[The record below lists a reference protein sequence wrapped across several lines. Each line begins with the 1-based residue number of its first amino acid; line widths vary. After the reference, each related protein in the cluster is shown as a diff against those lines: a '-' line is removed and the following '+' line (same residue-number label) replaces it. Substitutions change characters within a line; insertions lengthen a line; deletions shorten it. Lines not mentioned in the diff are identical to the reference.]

1 MITPLFRA
9 LIPLGIVA
17 GGIGGMLALG
27 SRDPLI
33 EEPRSYAEQRALTTV
48 SLEAFEDAW
57 ELEIDGLVRPFREI
71 EVCTEVAGRIRW
83 KSEDCHAGHFVRAG
97 TPLIE
102 VDQAEYRLEVQR
114 SERQLEQARVDLEE
128 HDVEF
133 ANIRSLL
140 ELAQRDL
147 QLERKEQ
154 HRFSELSLRH
164 AASQSE
170 LERTERAT
178 IASEQMVQDLEN
190 RLQSLRVRRPR
201 LVSGVELAGNLL
213 ERARLELERT
223 RIMAPVDGVIVQ
235 DLVEQDGYVQKG
247 QPLFRIEDTSR
258 IEVQS
263 SLRMDQLYWLWSQQ
277 APQSDVLFEPDQAY
291 RIPTTRAT
299 VITQIAG
306 LPDLRF
312 TWQGELNRF
321 DGIGLDERTR
331 TVPCRIVVDQP
342 RQVSVVNRAGDA
354 VVSPG
359 SPPALVRGM
368 YVTVLLHVV
377 PQGELVLIP
386 ETALLP
392 GKRVWSVRDGRL
404 VQLGPLVLI
413 RRLTRATSAGHSVS
427 YWLAPLAEN
436 GLVPEEQLVFHP
448 IGDLQ
453 QGSPVQAIRSPADAT
468 PDGFGP

>member
-17 GGIGGMLALG
+17 GGIGGMLTLG
-27 SRDPLI
+27 SRDPLN
-33 EEPRSYAEQRALTTV
+33 EEPRSYAQQRALTTV
-48 SLEAFEDAW
+48 SLEAFQGDW

-71 EVCTEVAGRIRW
+71 EVCAEVAGRIRW

-102 VDQAEYRLEVQR
+102 IDQAEYRLEVQR
-114 SERQLEQARVDLEE
+114 NERQLEQARVELEE

-147 QLERKEQ
+147 QLERKEL

-170 LERTERAT
+170 LERTERAA
-178 IASEQMVQDLEN
+178 IASEQMVQELQN

-201 LVSGVELAGNLL
+201 LVSGIELAGSLL

-223 RIMAPVDGVIVQ
+223 QITAPVDGVVVQ

-277 APQSDVLFEPDQAY
+277 ARQSDAFFEPDQAY
-291 RIPTTRAT
+291 RIPATRAT
-299 VITQIAG
+299 VSTQIAG

-312 TWQGELNRF
+312 TWQGELTRF

-331 TVPCRIVVDQP
+331 TVPCRIVVDHP
-342 RQVSVVNRAGDA
+342 RQVSAVNRAGEP

-368 YVTVLLHVV
+368 YVTVLLHIV
-377 PQGELVLIP
+377 PQAELVLIP

-413 RRLTRATSAGHSVS
+413 RRLTRATAAGHSG

-453 QGSPVQAIRSPADAT
+453 QGSPVQAFQSPADAT
-468 PDGFGP
+468 SDGFGQ